1 MMTSSNIHSLLSR
14 HFESGGSAAGYLR
27 GRIPGLSALLSDFFA
42 SRSDIERIQKAEFLS
57 ECILSLTDFADMI
70 PLRSEVATL
79 EIKRMIA
86 YKKQTDHTAH
96 TLYLYLL
103 GVWVYD
109 NVTEIRSALDA
120 SINTSKPIKLFLFQ
134 WTFASLLHDVGYLF
148 YDFDSGVNA
157 DSWKMFDEM
166 FTIEYLSRHTEELSE
181 IGKSELIQAWNNF
194 LTTYDLKQHKSHQKA
209 SQLIEAMDNIPW
221 LADLLPECQTGLMAM
236 ELGEVIGP
244 GLHRFAYDM
253 ADRGYDGTPVV
264 DHGVTSGLMLLK
276 YTSIW
281 YWLSKHSETHYP
293 QLYTELNTTFHY
305 YPNIFQKHVLP
316 ACKAASYHNLPNV
329 TYSLEQDPL
338 LYLAVLC
345 DELQIWDR
353 FMSGAGHI
361 DNWRKIDHCVAEKIK
376 AEMIIGELNQPMLH
390 LMTSETHFEK
400 LVSSLDKRVS
410 NWKKYVQI
418 TRC

>member
-1 MMTSSNIHSLLSR
+1 MTSPNIHSLLMR
-14 HFESGGSAAGYLR
+14 HFESGGRVSAYLR
-27 GRIPGLSALLSDFFA
+27 GKIPGFSSLLSDFFA
-42 SRSDIERIQKAEFLS
+42 SRSDIERIQKAELLS
-57 ECILSLTDFADMI
+57 ERILSLTDFADMI

-103 GVWVYD
+103 GVWIYD
-109 NVTEIRSALDA
+109 NIPEIRTALDE
-120 SINTSKPIKLFLFQ
+120 SINSSKNTKLFLFQ

-157 DSWKMFDEM
+157 GSWKMFDEM
-166 FTIEYLSRHTEELSE
+166 FSIEYLIRHADELTD
-181 IGKSELIQAWNNF
+181 IGKSELKQAWNNF
-194 LTTYDLKQHKSHQKA
+194 ITTFDLKEHASTQKSLE
-209 SQLIEAMDNIPW
+209 LIETMDHIPW
-221 LADLLPECQTGLMAM
+221 LADLLPEHQTGLEAM

-244 GLHRFAYDM
+244 GLHQFSYDM
-253 ADRGYDGTPVV
+253 AARGYDGTPIV
-264 DHGVTSGLMLLK
+264 DHGIASGLMLLK

-281 YWLSKHSETHYP
+281 YWLSKHSETHFP
-293 QLYTELNTTFHY
+293 QLYTELNETFHY
-305 YPNIFQKHVLP
+305 YPYIFNKHVLP
-316 ACKAASYHNLPNV
+316 ACKAVAYHNLPNV

-353 FMSGAGHI
+353 FMSGAEHI
-361 DNWRKIDHCVAEKIK
+361 DNWEKVDHCVAEKLK

-390 LMTSETHFEK
+390 LMTAETHFLK
-400 LVSSLDKRVS
+400 LVGSLDKRVS